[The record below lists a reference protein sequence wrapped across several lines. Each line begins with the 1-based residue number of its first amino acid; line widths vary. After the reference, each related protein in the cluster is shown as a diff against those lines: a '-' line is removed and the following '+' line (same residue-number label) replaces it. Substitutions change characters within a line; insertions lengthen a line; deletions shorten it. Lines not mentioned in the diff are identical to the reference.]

1 MLIELRRLQN
11 RLRVASL
18 ALAGML
24 VACATAQAQDP
35 VTADRELL
43 VEAYIAALNECDSDK
58 LGGLL
63 HPEHK
68 GFLIRGGVSDGM
80 TDTALAVQC
89 AAGFQLALSAI
100 ETQWMQTPEAN
111 VQTVALVLSGTLT
124 HPKRGTNPNNL
135 RVTLTA
141 ERESPEAPLLIKH
154 SHLSALQ

>member
-1 MLIELRRLQN
+1 MRIELRRLQN

-43 VEAYIAALNECDSDK
+43 VEGYIAALNECDSDK

-68 GFLIRGGVSDGM
+68 GFLIRGGVGDGM
-80 TDTALAVQC
+80 GNCSDPHLPASGKAFKYQ
-89 AAGFQLALSAI
+89 
-100 ETQWMQTPEAN
+100 ETQPCKVTDK
-111 VQTVALVLSGTLT
+111 VQG
-124 HPKRGTNPNNL
+124 KNMDERGWGGNDWDVGDGGGDCSDP
-135 RVTLTA
+135 
-141 ERESPEAPLLIKH
+141 
-154 SHLSALQ
+154 